1 MKLLV
6 TGGAGFIGSNFI
18 HYWLKRYP
26 GDEIVNLD
34 ALTYAGHL
42 ENLRDI
48 EGKPNYKFIHGDICD
63 PKIVRKA
70 MEGADVVVH
79 FAAESHVDRSL
90 SGLENEIRFYRTN
103 VEGTATL
110 LQAAHEAGVKRFHH
124 ISTDEVFG
132 DLSYDSKEKFHE
144 GSPSNLHSPYA
155 ISKAAADFRVRAFAR
170 EILSKEGSPF
180 PFTIS
185 NCTNNY
191 GPYQTPEKI
200 VPRFILLLLEGKPVP
215 IYTDAEGN
223 MGRNVRDW
231 LHVEDHCE
239 AIDLILKKG
248 KEGETYCIGGN
259 CELSNLELT
268 EKILEK
274 MGKEPFERWVTPVA
288 DRPGHDRRYA
298 MDTTKIEGE
307 LGWKPH
313 HTFAEGLRETIEW
326 YTTGEGREWVES
338 LRELSTKVHEGQDK
352 SVRGKETKR

>member
-18 HYWLKRYP
+18 RYWLKKHP

-34 ALTYAGHL
+34 VLTYAGHL
-42 ENLRDI
+42 ENLRAV

-63 PKIVRKA
+63 SEIVRKA
-70 MEGADVVVH
+70 MKDIDIVVH
-79 FAAESHVDRSL
+79 FAAETHVDRSL
-90 SGLENEIRFYRTN
+90 SGLENEIHFYRTN

-110 LQAAHEAGVKRFHH
+110 LHAAHEAKIKRFHH

-132 DLSYDSKEKFHE
+132 DLDYDSKERFHE
-144 GSPSNLHSPYA
+144 GYPYNPHSPYA

-170 EILSKEGSPF
+170 EIMSKEGRFF

-191 GPYQTPEKI
+191 GFYQTPEKVI
-200 VPRFILLLLEGKPVP
+200 PRFILLLMEGKPVP
-215 IYTDAEGN
+215 LYTDTEGKQ
-223 MGRNVRDW
+223 GRNVRDW

-248 KEGETYCIGGN
+248 KEGKTYCIGGN

-268 EKILEK
+268 EKILEIMRK
-274 MGKEPFERWVTPVA
+274 RPFEKWVEPVA

-298 MDTTKIEGE
+298 MDTTKIETS
-307 LGWKPH
+307 LGWKPR
-313 HTFAEGLRETIEW
+313 HTFEEGLKETIEW
-326 YTTGEGREWVES
+326 YTTGEGRKWVES
-338 LRELSTKVHEGQDK
+338 LRGLSGEVRKGQDK
-352 SVRGKETKR
+352 SVRRKETKR